1 MSDKINKKSAPRQKI
16 LGIEREGAW
25 GRVEYLHLLVC
36 GHTERR
42 KRPAKTK
49 IISCSWCVVAEKQTE
64 VLQSFATKLPQSPA
78 EDDVFD
84 RLSSLMAVSER
95 EVSKLKAEIASELN
109 VPVDYVDVVVEDD
122 DGTLSVSYA
131 IIFLSAQDI
140 KNILLHNL
148 KENT

>member
-1 MSDKINKKSAPRQKI
+1 LA
-16 LGIEREGAW
+16 
-25 GRVEYLHLLVC
+25 C

-42 KRPAKTK
+42 KRPAKTE

-64 VLQSFATKLPQSPA
+64 VLQSFATKRPQSPA

-95 EVSKLKAEIASELN
+95 EVSKLKAEIASKFN

-140 KNILLHNL
+140 KTIFLHS
-148 KENT
+148 